1 MSSDVPTGS
10 ADVDLL
16 ALQRKLESALRGLSP
31 KCRAAVIL
39 HHRDGMTYAEIGAQ
53 IGVSVSMVK
62 KYLQQGLLHCRER
75 LEDFR

>member
-1 MSSDVPTGS
+1 
-10 ADVDLL
+10 
-16 ALQRKLESALRGLSP
+16 
-31 KCRAAVIL
+31 VIL